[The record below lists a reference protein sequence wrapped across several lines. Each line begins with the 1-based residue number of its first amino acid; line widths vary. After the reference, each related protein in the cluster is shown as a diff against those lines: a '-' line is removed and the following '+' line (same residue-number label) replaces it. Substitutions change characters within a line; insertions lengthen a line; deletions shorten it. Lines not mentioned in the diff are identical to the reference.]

1 MKVKAKFRML
11 GLLGLL
17 VGAGVKSVQ
26 ASGGGESKKAPLDPH
41 YLQECGS
48 CHAPYPA
55 RLLSEDSWKAVMRG
69 LNQHFGTDASLD
81 QPEVAKAIEDYLVGH
96 ARHQPTRDGDGR
108 PLLRVTETPWF
119 RHEHDEVPE
128 GTWKSKSVGTPAN
141 CGACHDGAEQGK
153 FSEHNL
159 HMPR

>member
-1 MKVKAKFRML
+1 MI
-11 GLLGLL
+11 GE
-17 VGAGVKSVQ
+17 GATSVQ
-26 ASGGGESKKAPLDPH
+26 ASGGGASKKAPLDPQ

-55 RLLSEDSWKAVMRG
+55 RLLSEDSWKGVMRG

-81 QPEVAKAIEDYLVGH
+81 QPEMAKAIENYLVGH
-96 ARHQPTRDGDGR
+96 ARHKPTQDGDGR

-128 GTWKSKSVGTPAN
+128 GIWKSKSVGTPAN
-141 CGACHDGAEQGK
+141 CGACHDRAEQGT